1 MVSLLH
7 NGCNFL
13 KKRSD
18 LIPVNGVTDATL
30 WLSGVS
36 RAIVENSTTLSTLQT
51 IIYRVSCCNSNML
64 LGPATEIA
72 ELSSTNA
79 NVLKKNHLILPYD
92 DNLTRAAFL
101 ELFNTL
107 DTSIHWTG
115 YRHLKNF
122 EVNVRMLRGMRS
134 IRGVPRKVA
143 LFRNAISD
151 SFKNLRNQID
161 GVEVIV
167 TLFI

>member
-1 MVSLLH
+1 MV
-7 NGCNFL
+7 
-13 KKRSD
+13 
-18 LIPVNGVTDATL
+18 PVNGVTGATL
-30 WLSGVS
+30 WLSGLS
-36 RAIVENSTTLSTLQT
+36 RAIIENSTTLSTLQT

-64 LGPATEIA
+64 VGPATEIA
-72 ELSSTNA
+72 ELSSTSA
-79 NVLKKNHLILPYD
+79 NVLHKIHLVLPYD

-107 DTSIHWTG
+107 DTSIHWAG
-115 YRHLKNF
+115 YWYLKHF

-143 LFRNAISD
+143 LFRRAISD
-151 SFKNLRNQID
+151 SFKNLRNQVD
-161 GVEVIV
+161 GVEVVV

>member
-1 MVSLLH
+1 
-7 NGCNFL
+7 
-13 KKRSD
+13 
-18 LIPVNGVTDATL
+18 
-30 WLSGVS
+30 
-36 RAIVENSTTLSTLQT
+36 
-51 IIYRVSCCNSNML
+51 ML
-64 LGPATEIA
+64 VGPATEIA
-72 ELSSTNA
+72 ELSSTSA
-79 NVLKKNHLILPYD
+79 NVLNKIHLILPYD

-107 DTSIHWTG
+107 DTSIHWAG

-143 LFRNAISD
+143 LFRNAISN
-151 SFKNLRNQID
+151 SFKNLRNQVD